1 MTARKSPTPNAQDF
15 HTRTRSFFSL
25 QAFSCLFFIVTAF
38 QSINLIA
45 QSVPGC
51 TDPIANNFNPLANQ
65 NDGSCTYP
73 ISSVSASSSWLLD
86 TALSEISGLIHDSN
100 RLIGHRDEIV
110 TQLYELDTLSGN
122 ILQAYGCGNVSN
134 YNWEEIAQDSQ
145 YIYIGDV
152 GNNINGN
159 RTDLSIFRLSKSDL
173 QHGSPVA
180 DTIRFSYS
188 TQTNFTATGINNTD
202 FDCEAFVVTSDSIFL
217 FTKRWVSGGTAV
229 YGMPKSPGQHSAVP
243 IDSFNTQGYITGATH
258 LPDKQLIV
266 LCGYNSFLQPFLYLL
281 YDYTGSDFFGG
292 NKRRLPVNLPFH
304 QLEGIATA
312 DGLRYY
318 VANEAFSSSFT
329 NVAQQLHTLD
339 LSAYLSH
346 YLNPISTELQDAQEQ
361 PITLYPNPATRALCI
376 SLIGWSTFTD
386 YQIMDSIGK
395 RVQSGSFSDCIEL
408 DEIPPGMYFVRLNNG
423 QTHRFVV
430 E

>member
-1 MTARKSPTPNAQDF
+1 MTAHKSPKLNDKDF
-15 HTRTRSFFSL
+15 RPYTRP
-25 QAFSCLFFIVTAF
+25 FFIRRVLASLIF
-38 QSINLIA
+38 LIA
-45 QSVPGC
+45 VFHSVGLRAQPVSGC
-51 TDPIANNFNPLANQ
+51 TDPVANNFNALANL

-73 ISSVSASSSWLLD
+73 ISSVSANSSWILD
-86 TALSEISGLIHDSN
+86 TALTEISGLIHDGS
-100 RLIGHRDEIV
+100 RLIGHRDEVV
-110 TQLYELDTLSGN
+110 TQLYKLDTLSGN
-122 ILQAYGCGNVSN
+122 IVQAYSCGNVSN

-159 RTDLSIFRLSKSDL
+159 RTDLRIFRISKSDL
-173 QHGSPVA
+173 QIGSPIA

-229 YGMPKSPGQHSAVP
+229 YGMPKSPGQHSAAP
-243 IDSFNTQGYITGATH
+243 LDSFNTQGYITGATH
-258 LPDKQLIV
+258 LPEKHLIV

-281 YDYTGSDFFGG
+281 YDYTGSDFFGA
-292 NKRRLPVNLPFH
+292 NKRRLSVNLPFH
-304 QLEGIATA
+304 QLEGIASA

-318 VANEAFSSSFT
+318 AANEAFSSSFT

-339 LSAYLSH
+339 LNAYLSH
-346 YLNPISTELQDAQEQ
+346 YLNPISTVLHDAQEQ
-361 PITLYPNPATRALCI
+361 RITLFPNPTTRSLCFGQLEL
-376 SLIGWSTFTD
+376 SQLAD
-386 YQIMDSIGK
+386 YQIMNSSGIMVG
-395 RVQSGSFSDCIEL
+395 SGSVSDCIEL
-408 DEIPPGMYFVRLNNG
+408 GELTPGLYFIRFNTG
-423 QTHRFVV
+423 QSHRFVV